1 LHKALLIRNALA
13 HPSRHARKMFLER
26 VVGSLALPPNQM
38 NPAGYLRGQHAVA
51 QTRFEY
57 LLAECGMVVR
67 RLCT

>member
-1 LHKALLIRNALA
+1 
-13 HPSRHARKMFLER
+13 
-26 VVGSLALPPNQM
+26 M